1 MKNDNFIIVLFK
13 NKKKKRIIKGYKSEK
28 KATDKYKSLLKDNKI
43 RFEVQYENAE
53 KAYYEL
59 GLLTNQ
65 DNYQVPLFQED
76 QFGRNEEV
84 FIETESDYTFRDVKP
99 YKLEEKIFDWQK
111 NTRISFD
118 QMVSK
123 YCIKKEMKSI
133 STLHNKLVIQV
144 NDLFYLFSLKNSE
157 DSHRLLE
164 TLENYY
170 RETGRTD
177 AIFVKDIST
186 AQRKWMYDIL
196 VEKGFN
202 KGKLYRQTTTFSKRR

>member
-53 KAYYEL
+53 KVYYEL

-84 FIETESDYTFRDVKP
+84 FIETESEYTFRDVKP

-133 STLHNKLVIQV
+133 STLHNK
-144 NDLFYLFSLKNSE
+144 
-157 DSHRLLE
+157 
-164 TLENYY
+164 
-170 RETGRTD
+170 
-177 AIFVKDIST
+177 
-186 AQRKWMYDIL
+186 
-196 VEKGFN
+196 
-202 KGKLYRQTTTFSKRR
+202 